1 MLIYDGVSEV
11 LGDQTNSAICWWDKR
26 TKQGRAVQ
34 VCLFFY
40 YKFYFTHVEF
50 TPPLL
55 ISTYKASDDIPSTF
69 QNIVIM

>member
-11 LGDQTNSAICWWDKR
+11 LGDRTNSAICWWDKR
-26 TKQGRAVQ
+26 TKQAAQ
-34 VCLFFY
+34 VCLFFD

-69 QNIVIM
+69 QTIIIM